1 MKISVILQG
10 YTMPLPKDFKCKD
23 KFLIVSCP
31 CPSFDDASKVAEN
44 WTTLYQ
50 QHGAEGSQKKL
61 RVNFIVEDSARD
73 ETQINETSFANATQ
87 NTMIR
92 DTLVIKN
99 EGDTTVAHDK
109 SINPANVSSVNIDQ
123 VLKEVDTFRA
133 DEQPKAKEL
142 QSELD
147 HSNTKINDLS
157 EKLDS
162 TEKAGQDTQVI
173 PQETVSGVSLPFAAI
188 LVIIALL
195 LGWYIF

>member
-10 YTMPLPKDFKCKD
+10 YTTPLPKDFKCKD

-31 CPSFDDASKVAEN
+31 CPGFEDASRVAEN
-44 WTTLYQ
+44 WTALYQ
-50 QHGAEGSQKKL
+50 EHGQSGVQKKL
-61 RVNFIVEDSARD
+61 RVNFIIEDDVRD
-73 ETQINETSFANATQ
+73 DTHINETSFANATQ

-99 EGDTTVAHDK
+99 DADTTVAHDR
-109 SINPANVSSVNIDQ
+109 SINPANTSTVIPDRTLQETNI
-123 VLKEVDTFRA
+123 LPLE
-133 DEQPKAKEL
+133 EQSKDPEY

-147 HSNTKINDLS
+147 NSNAKINNLS

-162 TEKAGQDTQVI
+162 NEKAEEQTKVL